1 MINHLSKELDSERQ
15 AERKRRP
22 RGLTSEADWQDR
34 AKQAAAW
41 AGNFIAAH
49 PVASLGA
56 AVALGL
62 AVGWWVKRR

>member
-1 MINHLSKELDSERQ
+1 MINHLRNEPDPARQ
-15 AERKRRP
+15 AERTCRR
-22 RGLTSEADWQDR
+22 RGLLLEADWQDR
-34 AKQAAAW
+34 AKQAATR

>member
-1 MINHLSKELDSERQ
+1 MVDRLSKELYSARQ
-15 AERKRRP
+15 AERKGRR
-22 RGLTSEADWQDR
+22 RGRSAEADWQDR
-34 AKQAAAW
+34 AKQAATR

-49 PVASLGA
+49 PAASLGA

>member
-1 MINHLSKELDSERQ
+1 MINHLRKQRDSARQ
-15 AERKRRP
+15 AERKGRR
-22 RGLTSEADWQDR
+22 RGLASEADWQDW
-34 AKQAAAW
+34 AKQAATR

-49 PVASLGA
+49 PAASLGA

>member
-1 MINHLSKELDSERQ
+1 MINHLRKELDSGRQ
-15 AERKRRP
+15 AERECQRRCH
-22 RGLTSEADWQDR
+22 SETDWQER
-34 AKQAAAW
+34 AKQAATW

>member
-1 MINHLSKELDSERQ
+1 MINRIREEPDSARQ
-15 AERKRRP
+15 AEQERRL
-22 RGLTSEADWQDR
+22 RGLTSEANWQDW
-34 AKQAAAW
+34 AKQAATR